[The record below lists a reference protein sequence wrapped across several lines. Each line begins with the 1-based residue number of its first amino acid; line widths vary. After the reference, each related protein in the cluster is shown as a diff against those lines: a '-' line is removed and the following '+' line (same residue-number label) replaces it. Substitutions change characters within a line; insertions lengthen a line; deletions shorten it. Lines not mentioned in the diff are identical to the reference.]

1 MQNTKNGQPI
11 RSCHVRLARRYCAA
25 LFCAALAVACA
36 KKQEQQ
42 QPAPVEVGAIQVQPN
57 GLPLAMEHAA
67 QLRGVREVEV
77 RARVSGILMKKL
89 YHEGSR
95 VKANDLLFKIDPAP
109 FQAEAER
116 ARAEVGV
123 QKANLQQAE
132 RDRARIVELYQ
143 QKLVS
148 VKDRDAAIAAD
159 ESASA
164 NVAAAEAALRTA
176 QLNLSY
182 TDVRAPIDGLTSREV
197 RSEGSLVTAGS
208 DSSLLTHI
216 VQADR
221 LYVQFSVPDAEAE
234 RLRAATQGPDAG
246 KVSVRVTDIQ
256 GKVLADGARIEF
268 IAPSIGDGTG
278 TVDVRAVFDNKSQNL
293 TPGQVVRAHV
303 EGVTLADSLVI
314 PKRAIM
320 HGLQGSFVWVIGP
333 DNKVAAPRPIEL
345 GMTSG
350 NNVAV
355 ANGLEPGDRVVVDGI
370 LKVHPGAAVKVQ
382 PPAGEAAPPQPPER
396 QAAASE
402 SKAPS

>member
-11 RSCHVRLARRYCAA
+11 RWRHALAALLYCAA
-25 LFCAALAVACA
+25 LVACG
-36 KKQEQQ
+36 KQ
-42 QPAPVEVGAIQVQPN
+42 PPPMAPPPVEVGAIQVQPN
-57 GLPLAMEHAA
+57 GLPLTMEHAA

-77 RARVSGILMKKL
+77 RARVSGILLKKL
-89 YHEGSR
+89 YREGTR
-95 VKANDLLFKIDPAP
+95 VKANELLFKIDPAP
-109 FQAEAER
+109 FQAEVER
-116 ARAEVGV
+116 TRAQVGV
-123 QKANLQQAE
+123 QKATFQQAQ
-132 RDRARIVELYQ
+132 RDRARISELYQ

-164 NVAAAEAALRTA
+164 AVAAAEAALRTA

-221 LYVQFSVPDAEAE
+221 LFVEFSVPDVEAE

-246 KVSVRVTDIQ
+246 KVSVRVTDNQ
-256 GKVLADGARIEF
+256 GNALADGARIEF

-278 TVDVRAVFDNKSQNL
+278 TVDVRAVFDNKSQGL

-303 EGVTLADSLVI
+303 EGVTLAGSLVI
-314 PKRAIM
+314 PKR
-320 HGLQGSFVWVIGP
+320 
-333 DNKVAAPRPIEL
+333 
-345 GMTSG
+345 
-350 NNVAV
+350 
-355 ANGLEPGDRVVVDGI
+355 
-370 LKVHPGAAVKVQ
+370 
-382 PPAGEAAPPQPPER
+382 
-396 QAAASE
+396 
-402 SKAPS
+402 

>member
-1 MQNTKNGQPI
+1 MHNTKKAQPI
-11 RSCHVRLARRYCAA
+11 RSSHALSARLCCVA
-25 LFCAALAVACA
+25 LFCAALAVACT
-36 KKQEQQ
+36 KKEAPQA
-42 QPAPVEVGAIQVQPN
+42 PPPVEVGALQVQPN
-57 GLPLAMEHAA
+57 GLSLTMEHAA

-89 YHEGSR
+89 YREGSR

-109 FQAEAER
+109 FQAETER
-116 ARAEVGV
+116 ASAQVGV
-123 QKANLQQAE
+123 QKASLQQAE
-132 RDRARIVELYQ
+132 RDRARITELYQ

-164 NVAAAEAALRTA
+164 AVAAAEAALRTA

-221 LYVQFSVPDAEAE
+221 LYVEFSVPDVEAE
-234 RLRAATQGPDAG
+234 QLRAASQGPEGA

-278 TVDVRAVFDNKSQNL
+278 TVDVRAIFDNKTQNL
-293 TPGQVVRAHV
+293 LPGQVVRAHV
-303 EGVTLADSLVI
+303 EGVRLAGLLVI
-314 PKRAIM
+314 PKRAVM
-320 HGLQGSFVWVIGP
+320 HGLQGSFVWVVGP
-333 DNKVAAPRPIEL
+333 DDKVAPRPVEL
-345 GMTSG
+345 GATSG
-350 NNVAV
+350 NNVVAV
-355 ANGLEPGDRVVVDGI
+355 KGLASGDRIVVDGI
-370 LKVHPGAAVKVQ
+370 LKVQPGAVVKVQ
-382 PPAGEAAPPQPPER
+382 APTGEGTPPQPAER
-396 QAAASE
+396 QAAANE